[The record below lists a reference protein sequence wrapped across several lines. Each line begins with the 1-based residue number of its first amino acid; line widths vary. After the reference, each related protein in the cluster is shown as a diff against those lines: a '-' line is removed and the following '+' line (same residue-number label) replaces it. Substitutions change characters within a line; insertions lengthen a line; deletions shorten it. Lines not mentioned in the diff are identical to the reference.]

1 MLTTNKKERRKI
13 WLRPDLVLG
22 GRKFRKWIF
31 LSQIT
36 NWFIH
41 FCGLFIYISKWEKW
55 KCAKEFLQR
64 CKIVGVSPKEFIAIL
79 TPRPGQVQFGLL
91 DWNPWE
97 PKHGSIFKGSQFLLM
112 WGKARKRALLQY
124 QLDLH
129 PPSCCRWKWARSV
142 SAGPPWRSQDGTANR
157 SIHPLKRPF
166 CHHFSFPASF

>member
-1 MLTTNKKERRKI
+1 MATSWFGPWRMEIQKMDF
-13 WLRPDLVLG
+13 PDPNYQIDLS
-22 GRKFRKWIF
+22 IF
-31 LSQIT
+31 ADFS
-36 NWFIH
+36 FI
-41 FCGLFIYISKWEKW
+41 FQNEKKW

-91 DWNPWE
+91 DWNPWK
-97 PKHGSIFKGSQFLLM
+97 PKHRSIFKGSQFLLM
-112 WGKARKRALLQY
+112 WDKARNRALLQY
-124 QLDLH
+124 HFDLH
-129 PPSCCRWKWARSV
+129 PPSCRWKWARSV